1 MSQKSSI
8 KLNLSQNLS
17 DFKLKPLDEQ
27 PSLFKKSYLKKTL
40 NPIQQDLEETRIC
53 TIKCLVRGCS

>member
-40 NPIQQDLEETRIC
+40 NLI
-53 TIKCLVRGCS
+53 

>member
-8 KLNLSQNLS
+8 KLNLSQNHL

-27 PSLFKKSYLKKTL
+27 SSLFKKGYLKKTL
-40 NPIQQDLEETRIC
+40 NPIQQDPEETRTC
-53 TIKCLVRGCS
+53 TIKCLV